1 MILFAITSINN
12 NMINLLLEEYS
23 RESVVVVTTRSDIF
37 ELVKQYSIHCHLFLP
52 QPVDVSL
59 RDESFAVLAMPGI
72 FENQV
77 FADTDLEI
85 WKVLS
90 IDRLKFWYSHLSIK
104 IDDFI
109 QRLDWDKAYVSLDLN
124 DALPW
129 IAADEDRE
137 VIAVQTVPLKT
148 REMLDMARYLNFSK
162 YIVSSEAD
170 KEFLLKI
177 CPDAIIETRIDD
189 GKKEVE
195 FHEKS
200 LLKKGLGIPENEP
213 VFGLFFDRRDEWQCR
228 KWLDENAGRTKIFV
242 VPTDNRSHEL
252 LYNVLHRY
260 LPYITIYTNTSVLA
274 ACDSIVAFRFD
285 EGYVS
290 EFKDR
295 IMILD
300 YGDINKV
307 KNLV

>member
-1 MILFAITSINN
+1 MILFAITSING
-12 NMINLLLEEYS
+12 MMFELLLEEHS
-23 RESVVVVTTRSDIF
+23 RNDVVVVTTRSEIF
-37 ELVKQYSIHCHLFLP
+37 ELVKQHGIHCHLLLP
-52 QPVDVSL
+52 QSVDVSL
-59 RDESFAVLAMPGI
+59 RDESFAALAMPGI

-77 FADTDLEI
+77 FEDTDLEI

-90 IDRLKFWYSHLSIK
+90 LDRLKFWYSYLSIK

-109 QRLDWDKAYVSLDLN
+109 QHLDWDKAYVSLDLN

-137 VIAVQTVPLKT
+137 VIAAQTAPLKT
-148 REMLDMARYLNFSK
+148 RETLDMARYLNFSK

-177 CPDAIIETRIDD
+177 CPDAIIETRIDG

-260 LPYITIYTNTSVLA
+260 LPYITIYTNASVLV

-290 EFKDR
+290 EFKER

-300 YGDINKV
+300 YGNINKV
-307 KNLV
+307 KELV